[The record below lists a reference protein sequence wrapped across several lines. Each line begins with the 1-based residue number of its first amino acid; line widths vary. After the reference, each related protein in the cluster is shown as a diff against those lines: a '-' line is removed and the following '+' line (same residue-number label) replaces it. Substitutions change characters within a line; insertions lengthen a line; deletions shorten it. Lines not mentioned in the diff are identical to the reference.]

1 MVTSQDPA
9 GGGNPSPRQVLP
21 MTGTEVQEAN
31 IRRFVKGRVPF
42 VLVDSNS
49 CSDSKVTPMG
59 DPSGPVG
66 AESEKVPFTFEI
78 PSVKALGVL
87 AT

>member
-1 MVTSQDPA
+1 M
-9 GGGNPSPRQVLP
+9 
-21 MTGTEVQEAN
+21 
-31 IRRFVKGRVPF
+31 KGRVPF